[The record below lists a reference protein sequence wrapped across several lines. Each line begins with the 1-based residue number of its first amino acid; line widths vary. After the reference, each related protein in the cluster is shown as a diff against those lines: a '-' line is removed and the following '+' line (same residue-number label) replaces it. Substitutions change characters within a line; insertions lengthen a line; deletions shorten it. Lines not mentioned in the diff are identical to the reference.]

1 MPQASQRS
9 SSRRGGFTLI
19 ELMIAISLLTVG
31 VFALSAEMGVL
42 MGRQIRATSE
52 GEITSL
58 GESKLEELRS
68 YAMIESANKAQV
80 TIGGSVTT
88 NEVDHFDVVS
98 GPSNRQYT
106 RRWLVAA
113 GPGGTR
119 TVTLRVSPA
128 AGVVRHVP
136 TATDFNTLIMVIE

>member
-1 MPQASQRS
+1 
-9 SSRRGGFTLI
+9 
-19 ELMIAISLLTVG
+19 MIAISLLTVG

-80 TIGGSVTT
+80 TVGGSVTAD
-88 NEVDHFDVVS
+88 VADHNDVAT
-98 GPSNRQYT
+98 GPSGRQYT

-119 TVTLRVSPA
+119 TVALRVSPTA
-128 AGVVRHVP
+128 ANVRHVP
-136 TATDFNTLIMVIE
+136 MATDFNTLIMVIE